1 MLGGEARDGADT
13 RMMPLQDGHPHL
25 GGLHR
30 SSLEGLEAFLQAGS
44 CLRGFEQ
51 RVDVNP
57 SAFRCFITLPTLNHN
72 FPVKE
77 GMLGE
82 VSYNWENSFGS
93 KSISMKRNLLK
104 SKIIYTHTDIYI
116 IFLIGKNKTLVL
128 EEGSAFS
135 RSLLWS
141 LPGGCDAQQNWGF
154 LVLGL

>member
-13 RMMPLQDGHPHL
+13 WMMPLQDGHPHL

-44 CLRGFEQ
+44 CLRGVEL
-51 RVDVNP
+51 RVDTNP

-77 GMLGE
+77 DMLGE
-82 VSYNWENSFGS
+82 VLYNWETSFGS

-104 SKIIYTHTDIYI
+104 SKIVHTHTHRYIYY
-116 IFLIGKNKTLVL
+116 FFDRQK
-128 EEGSAFS
+128 
-135 RSLLWS
+135 
-141 LPGGCDAQQNWGF
+141 
-154 LVLGL
+154 